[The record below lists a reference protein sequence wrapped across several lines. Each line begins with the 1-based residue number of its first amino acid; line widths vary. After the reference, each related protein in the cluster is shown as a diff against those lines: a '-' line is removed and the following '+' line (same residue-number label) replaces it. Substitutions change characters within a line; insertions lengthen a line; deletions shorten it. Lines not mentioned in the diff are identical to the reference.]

1 MTRGVPE
8 PGERR
13 TSDHGFPFTG
23 AGGVG
28 SDQRSSAGTTLDDYT
43 DRYAQRVRGMTAS
56 EIRALF
62 SVTSRPEVVSL
73 AGGAPFVSALPLDA
87 VGEMLGRLGGP
98 AHGATTLQYGGG
110 QGDLAL
116 RERICEV
123 MTLSGIDAST
133 GASPDDVVVTVGGQ
147 QALDL
152 VSRVFLDPGDVVLA
166 EGPSY
171 VGALGVFQAAQAD
184 VVHVPMDDDGL
195 IPDALAEALATVA
208 QAGKRAKFLY
218 TVPAHHNPAG
228 VTLSEARREQILD
241 IAERAGL
248 LVIEDDPYGLLGFG
262 GEPLRALRSRR
273 RDGVLYV
280 STFSKTFAPGLRV
293 GWVLAPHA
301 VREKLVIASEAQ
313 ILCPSMFAQS
323 AIATYFATMP
333 WREQIKTFREIY
345 RERRDALLAALT
357 DLMPAGTRWTR
368 PDGGFYVWLTLPEGL
383 HSKEM
388 LPRAIAAR
396 VAYVPGTG
404 FYADGTGGSHM
415 RLSYCFPTPERIR
428 EGVRR
433 LATVVEEEM
442 KMRAVFG
449 TAAPGASPSVSWTRA
464 GMFGPAAA
472 HTPSPGQE

>member
-1 MTRGVPE
+1 VT
-8 PGERR
+8 
-13 TSDHGFPFTG
+13 
-23 AGGVG
+23 
-28 SDQRSSAGTTLDDYT
+28 GTTLDDYT

-73 AGGAPFVSALPLDA
+73 AGGAPFVAALPLDA
-87 VGEMLGRLGGP
+87 VGEMMARLGGEQ
-98 AHGATTLQYGGG
+98 GATTLQYSGG
-110 QGDLAL
+110 QGDPAL

-123 MTLSGIDAST
+123 MALSGIDAST

-195 IPDALAEALATVA
+195 IPAALAEALETVA
-208 QAGKRAKFLY
+208 RAGKRAKFLY
-218 TVPAHHNPAG
+218 TVPNYHNPGG
-228 VTLSEARREQILD
+228 VTLSAPRREEVLA

-248 LVIEDDPYGLLGFG
+248 LVVEDDPYGLLGFS
-262 GEPLRALRSRR
+262 GEPMPALRSRH
-273 RDGVLYV
+273 RDGVLYI

-313 ILCPSMFAQS
+313 ILCPSMFAQT

-333 WREQIKTFREIY
+333 WLEQIKTFREIY
-345 RERRDALLAALT
+345 QERRDALLSALA
-357 DLMPAGTRWTR
+357 DLMPAGARWTR

-383 HSKEM
+383 NSKEM

-404 FYADGTGGSHM
+404 FYADGTGTSHL

-433 LATVVEEEM
+433 LAKVIEQETLV
-442 KMRAVFG
+442 RAEFG
-449 TAAPGASPSVSWTRA
+449 TAAAPDSERVTWT
-464 GMFGPAAA
+464 PAATYWA
-472 HTPSPGQE
+472 AAGNTPAPGVE

>member
-1 MTRGVPE
+1 MT
-8 PGERR
+8 
-13 TSDHGFPFTG
+13 
-23 AGGVG
+23 
-28 SDQRSSAGTTLDDYT
+28 GTTLDDYT
-43 DRYAQRVRGMTAS
+43 DRYAQRMRGMTAS

-62 SVTSRPEVVSL
+62 AVTARPEVVSL
-73 AGGAPFVSALPLDA
+73 AGGAPFVAALPLDA
-87 VGEMLGRLGGP
+87 VGEMMAELGGDQ
-98 AHGATTLQYGGG
+98 GATTLQYSGG

-116 RERICEV
+116 RERICEI
-123 MTLSGIDAST
+123 MALSGIDAST

-184 VVHVPMDDDGL
+184 VVHVPIDDDGL
-195 IPDALAEALATVA
+195 IPAALTEALETVA
-208 QAGKRAKFLY
+208 RAGKRAKFLY
-218 TVPAHHNPAG
+218 TVPNYHNPGG
-228 VTLSEARREQILD
+228 VTLSSSRRDEILD
-241 IAERAGL
+241 IAERARL
-248 LVIEDDPYGLLGFG
+248 LVIEDDPYGLLGFA
-262 GEPLRALRSRR
+262 GEPMPALRARH

-313 ILCPSMFAQS
+313 ILCPSMFAQT
-323 AIATYFATMP
+323 AVATYFATMP
-333 WREQIKTFREIY
+333 WKEQIKTFRQIY
-345 RERRDALLAALT
+345 QERRDALLSALT
-357 DLMPAGTRWTR
+357 EQMPAGTRWTR
-368 PDGGFYVWLTLPEGL
+368 PEGGFYVWLTLPEGL

-404 FYADGTGGSHM
+404 FYADGTGGSHL

-433 LATVVEEEM
+433 LAGVIEKESLV
-442 KMRAVFG
+442 RAEFG
-449 TAAPGASPSVSWTRA
+449 TASVPAPSRVTWTHATQLGPTAGQAPAPGL
-464 GMFGPAAA
+464 
-472 HTPSPGQE
+472 E